1 MAPAFDK
8 LESPEGPLNIQAR
21 PPPPTGFS
29 QAFLDACK
37 EEYGVDPTDNLQDI
51 PGRGAGVF
59 QVHTLAYSCMFL
71 PVPHFALS
79 RIVSRCLTLSLRR
92 SMLSRVVSSAI

>member
-59 QVHTLAYSCMFL
+59 QVHIVHIVHVVHIVHIMHAAACSSPCL
-71 PVPHFALS
+71 
-79 RIVSRCLTLSLRR
+79 VSRCLPLSHA
-92 SMLSRVVSSAI
+92 VSPVY